1 MLKGKKIIFVIVE
14 MIIICLAL
22 GCVSSF
28 ATDVKTITP
37 KNVNTSNS
45 TNTNTNS
52 NTTKDDEN
60 NANKNTNNSNTNSN
74 NTNTNTN
81 SNKVNSIS
89 NNSSNY
95 SNTNKNAS
103 NSSKLPYA
111 GKEGTAS
118 IVFVGIALAAS
129 AAYAYKKVSEYKN
142 I

>member
-45 TNTNTNS
+45 NNT
-52 NTTKDDEN
+52 NTTKDDEDN
-60 NANKNTNNSNTNSN
+60 TNKNTNNSNKNSN

-129 AAYAYKKVSEYKN
+129 AAYAYKKISEYKN

>member
-45 TNTNTNS
+45 NNT
-52 NTTKDDEN
+52 NTTKDDEDN
-60 NANKNTNNSNTNSN
+60 TNKNTNNSNKNSN

-118 IVFVGIALAAS
+118 IVFVGIALVAS
-129 AAYAYKKVSEYKN
+129 ATYAYKKISEYKN